1 MTIKTVE
8 HRRVGF
14 STAIVAVAS
23 LALVL
28 AFLWFLITVGQVYA
42 CKCAEPGSPTEEL
55 EKSDAVFSGRV
66 FSIDHSY
73 DPNTKSVTP
82 EDRSTIGIEC
92 QHRLEGHRT

>member
-1 MTIKTVE
+1 MTQVTAE

-55 EKSDAVFSGRV
+55 EKSRCSF
-66 FSIDHSY
+66 FWE
-73 DPNTKSVTP
+73 KSSP
-82 EDRSTIGIEC
+82 
-92 QHRLEGHRT
+92 